1 MPLREKQFHVTPS
14 LVSGLAAFLLP
25 LIVYVLTLAPTV
37 FNLDS
42 AELTTAA
49 ATDGLTR
56 ATGYPLYLSIG
67 WLWSKLPIGDVG
79 YRMNLL
85 SAVSAALTLLLCERI
100 LLRLGVRK
108 VARLSAVGLLAF
120 SKYFWQLSLIAE
132 VYTLQTAISA
142 GLILALM
149 AWSEKPT
156 SVRLGLVGLLIGLG
170 LSHHMATVLL
180 LPGVVFYVLAVNARL
195 AFRWKSA
202 AVSLAGIAL
211 GLAFY
216 VYLPLRYQAK
226 PAFNYAGT
234 YDAAGVFHP
243 DNLASIE
250 GLWNIVTGATF
261 ASSMFRYSIAGVWQ
275 ELARFFGLLAG
286 SFLAIGIG
294 PGLLGAWQSIRSNW
308 KLGAMLGLMFVGHT
322 LFYINYDVIDKELM
336 YLPAYL
342 IWAIWVGY
350 GYELILSW
358 NDRAPLT
365 RSIPIN
371 RKQVN
376 LSNLVLSGVMVAMVI
391 AGLALNWRL
400 VDLSRDWS
408 ARERG
413 EEILEILPA
422 DSVFFGYWDSVPV
435 IQYLQL
441 VEGKRPDVLAV
452 NRFLVSQEN
461 MATWIRRDLES
472 AAIFIDNL
480 PPQLLKDVG
489 TVQEG
494 SIYRLTPLTVPR
506 FR

>member
-1 MPLREKQFHVTPS
+1 MMSIREKQFRVTSS
-14 LVSGLAAFLLP
+14 LCSGLAAFLVP

-49 ATDGLTR
+49 ATGGLTR

-67 WLWSKLPIGDVG
+67 WLWSKLPFGDIG

-85 SAVSAALTLLLCERI
+85 SAFSAALTLLLCERI
-100 LLRLGVRK
+100 LLRLGVRT
-108 VARLSAVGLLAF
+108 VARLSAVGLFAF

-149 AWSEKPT
+149 AWSIKPT
-156 SVRLGLVGLLIGLG
+156 PVRLGLAGLMIGLG

-180 LPGVVFYVLAVNARL
+180 LPGAAVYALTVNPRQI
-195 AFRWKSA
+195 FRWKSA
-202 AVSLAGIAL
+202 AAGLAGIAL

-216 VYLPLRYQAK
+216 VYLPVRYLAQ
-226 PAFNYAGT
+226 PAFNYAGMF
-234 YDAAGVFHP
+234 DAAGVFHP
-243 DNLASIE
+243 DNLASLE
-250 GLWNIVTGATF
+250 GLWKMVTGATF
-261 ASSMFRYSIAGVWQ
+261 ASRMFRYSTAGVWQ
-275 ELARFFGLLAG
+275 ELMRFLALLAG
-286 SFLAIGIG
+286 SFLAIGVG
-294 PGLLGAWQSIRSNW
+294 PGVLGAWHSIRRDW
-308 KLGAMLGLMFVGHT
+308 KFGLMLGLMFMGHT

-358 NDRAPLT
+358 NDRASLS
-365 RSIPIN
+365 RLIPIM

-376 LSNLVLSGVMVAMVI
+376 LANLVLSGVMAAMVMAAI
-391 AGLALNWRL
+391 ALNWRL

-408 ARERG
+408 ARDRG
-413 EEILEILPA
+413 EEILETLPM

-452 NRFLVSQEN
+452 NRFLVSEEN
-461 MATWIRRDLES
+461 MAAWIRRDLES
-472 AAIFIDNL
+472 SPIYIDSL
-480 PPQLLKDVG
+480 PQLLPKDVG
-489 TVQEG
+489 TIHVG
-494 SIYRLTPLTVPR
+494 SIYRLAP
-506 FR
+506 